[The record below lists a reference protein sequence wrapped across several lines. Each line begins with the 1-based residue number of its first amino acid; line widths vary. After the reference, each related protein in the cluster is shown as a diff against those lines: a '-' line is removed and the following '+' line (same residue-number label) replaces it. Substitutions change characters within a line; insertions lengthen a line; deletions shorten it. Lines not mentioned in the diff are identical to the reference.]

1 MDRWPDAIR
10 ALAELIEA
18 DEIQFD
24 ETVGISLLNPCWTSV
39 VQIFCCVLSCS
50 GQASLLQQSA
60 CLMMLPPVNLTFAF
74 V

>member
-24 ETVGISLLNPCWTSV
+24 ETVGVLFVYRSLVSGICVATSTRRCKTE
-39 VQIFCCVLSCS
+39 FCL
-50 GQASLLQQSA
+50 
-60 CLMMLPPVNLTFAF
+60 VNKKY